1 MYKVKLSK
9 DIEFR
14 DVKYIKGETY
24 EVGRKERNHFANEN
38 AIAKPTKKKSKD
50 EETQEI
56 DLNNN

>member
-14 DVKYIKGETY
+14 GIEYKEGETY

-38 AIAKPTKKKSKD
+38 AIAKPTKKKSKK
-50 EETQEI
+50 EETPK
-56 DLNNN
+56 DLDN